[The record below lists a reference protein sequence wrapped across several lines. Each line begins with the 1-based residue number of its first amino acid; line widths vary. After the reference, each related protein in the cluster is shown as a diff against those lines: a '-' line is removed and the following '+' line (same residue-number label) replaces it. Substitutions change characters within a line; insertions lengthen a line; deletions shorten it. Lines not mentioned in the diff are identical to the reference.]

1 MTPAYEG
8 ADSACEERIKAAG
21 FILAGGTSSR
31 MGRDKALLELDGVP
45 LVVRTARLF
54 EVLVADVTVVG
65 PREHYAPFGLR
76 GIADYSRDSD
86 AEGQREGPLAGIIAA
101 LTNSAAPWNLIVA
114 CDLPYLSHDWLNWI
128 LCRAASSEK
137 LAVVPCAGRGPEPLA
152 AVYRRECGPLLIS
165 AFSAGIRK
173 VMEALSD
180 LDVEF
185 VDSAEWHSVDP
196 TGKVLTNMNV
206 YEDYLEA
213 KTHYEL
219 RSGGNKTISP
229 PTQRERKY

>member
-1 MTPAYEG
+1 MTAAYEG
-8 ADSACEERIKAAG
+8 ADFVCEERVQAAG

-31 MGRDKALLELDGVP
+31 MGRDKALLELDGLP
-45 LVVRTARLF
+45 LVVHTARLL
-54 EVLVADVTVVG
+54 ESLVADVTVVG
-65 PREHYAPFGLR
+65 SRKHYAPFGLR
-76 GIADYSRDSD
+76 GIADYSTDSGV
-86 AEGQREGPLAGIIAA
+86 EGQREGPLAGIIAA
-101 LTNSAAPWNLIVA
+101 LTNAAAPWNLIVA

-137 LAVVPCAGRGPEPLA
+137 FALVPCTDGGPEPLA
-152 AVYRRECGPLLIS
+152 AVYHRDCAPLLIS

-173 VMEALSD
+173 VTEAVSD

-206 YEDYLEA
+206 YEDYVEA

-219 RSGGNKTISP
+219 RRGRNKTISP
-229 PTQRERKY
+229 PTQP